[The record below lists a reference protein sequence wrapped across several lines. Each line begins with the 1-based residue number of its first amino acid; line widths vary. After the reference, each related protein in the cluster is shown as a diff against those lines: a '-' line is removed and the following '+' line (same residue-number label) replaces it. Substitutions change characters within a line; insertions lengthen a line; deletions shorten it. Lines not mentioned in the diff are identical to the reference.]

1 MMEWTHV
8 LGIILGNAAW
18 MMPLFFWNRSES
30 RADARHY
37 DAETKHLRRE
47 LIDVVRAM
55 QEESKDFHA
64 RLCVIESRKEKK

>member
-1 MMEWTHV
+1 MDWTHV

-18 MMPLFFWNRSES
+18 MMPLFLWNRSES

-37 DAETKHLRRE
+37 DAETKQLRRE

-64 RLCVIESRKEKK
+64 RLCVMEARREKK